1 MHCGAQ
7 INSNSNVGRGYTGV
21 DHRYTTK
28 YIGDDDNKENEGQN
42 ILQRLKFQCL
52 KDDSSYNIELQQG
65 AVYFISSPLIFAQIG
80 THDNNIDLS
89 P

>member
-7 INSNSNVGRGYTGV
+7 INSNSLLKCRGYTGV

-42 ILQRLKFQCL
+42 MLQRLKFQCL
-52 KDDSSYNIELQQG
+52 KDDSSYNTELQ
-65 AVYFISSPLIFAQIG
+65 
-80 THDNNIDLS
+80 
-89 P
+89 